1 MAETTGDIGAV
12 HHTGLTVR
20 DLDRSVAFY
29 RDVLGCSVIMEQEKV
44 GGYLADIVGY
54 PDTSVRMAHLYDPGG
69 RLVVELFEYRAPDM
83 LAADLEPRRI
93 GNAHLC
99 FVVADLDAVYRR
111 LVDQGVETFTP
122 PVLIDTGVNTGGF
135 GLYMHDPDGI
145 TLELFQPAPG
155 TAADQLLHHGA

>member
-1 MAETTGDIGAV
+1 VSDIGAI

-20 DLDRSVAFY
+20 DLDRSVTFY

-44 GGYLADIVGY
+44 GGYLAEIVGY
-54 PDTSVRMAHLYDPGG
+54 PDTSIRMAHLYDPAG
-69 RLVVELFEYRAPDM
+69 RLVVELFEYRAPQP
-83 LAADLEPRRI
+83 LPADLEPRRI

-99 FVVADLDAVYRR
+99 FVVADLAAVYQR

-122 PVLIDTGVNTGGF
+122 PVPIDTGVNAGGS
-135 GLYMHDPDGI
+135 GLYLRDPDGI

-155 TAADQLLHHGA
+155 TAADSLLHQGG